1 MYREAF
7 TDLWEHVN
15 ALAVRKRLDT
25 VNLGTEHS
33 THGDHEARVRSHG
46 FIGPDLP
53 SGVRFGWNPVLSEIT
68 TEDVVW
74 RGIVPNINV
83 TKPQKRSLR
92 SDLPGCCYQAL
103 LRRRSQD
110 TSHLVAKRL
119 QPHRRQQVI
128 VQFRVCMMVE
138 SSIFERH
145 VSNISGVSVD
155 QLMFASTMVP
165 LLRDRRLTC
174 LRNRVT

>member
-1 MYREAF
+1 MWQKLGAEVIRRIKSLQVYREAF

-33 THGDHEARVRSHG
+33 THGDHEARVRSRG
-46 FIGPDLP
+46 FIGPGLR
-53 SGVRFGWNPVLSEIT
+53 SGVRFGWNPALSEIT

-83 TKPQKRSLR
+83 IKPQKRSLR

-110 TSHLVAKRL
+110 TSHIVAKRL

-128 VQFRVCMMVE
+128 VQFRVYDGRKFNFRKACIE
-138 SSIFERH
+138 HFRR
-145 VSNISGVSVD
+145 VS
-155 QLMFASTMVP
+155 
-165 LLRDRRLTC
+165 
-174 LRNRVT
+174 